1 VRLLGN
7 GHYAVML
14 TDAGTG
20 YSHWRDLAITRWRED
35 PTCDDWGSHLL
46 LRDVDSGAL
55 WSAGGQPFGGDW
67 PATPLDAGR
76 ATFTW
81 TDGMLD
87 TQLDVAVA
95 ADCDAEVRRI
105 TLHNH
110 GAATRTI
117 ELTSY
122 AELVLGSAAGDNG
135 HPAFS
140 KLFVQTQWS
149 AAEGVLLA
157 TRRRRAPDEADIW
170 AAHCVATDAASDGE
184 GSADGVQYETD
195 RMRFLGRGRS
205 LRNARSLQAG
215 VMLSNT
221 VGCVLD
227 PVFSLRKRMR
237 IEPGA
242 SVQVRFWTLVA
253 GTREAAL
260 ALAGIVRAPGAC
272 ERAFAGAQ
280 AHALATQSRFGLDA
294 VEAEAAAQLM
304 APLLY
309 ADSAWRSPADLLA
322 RAQGGAPVLWGC
334 GISGDRPIVLLHI
347 DATAHLERVQA
358 LLRAQRLWRSNWL
371 GVDLVLLN
379 TASEADVE
387 ALQAALEALRD
398 AQPRQLQ
405 EDGEGAGAA
414 VFVLR
419 NDRIDAVLRDGLAMA
434 ARVVMDATSAGWTP
448 VDRTA
453 ERGVAVAAEPAIT
466 PATTQRSAP
475 TPASFERADTI
486 SRASAAQDVL
496 EFDNGVGGFSGDGRE
511 YTIVLDGDACTP
523 APWVNVIANPDFGCM
538 VSAEGGG
545 YSWAVNSQQNALTP
559 WPNDPVTDA
568 PHDMLYL
575 RDDDSGVLWS
585 ATAAPIRVPETTYRT
600 THGKGWTR
608 FAHTAHDIEVEL
620 LQTVPIDD
628 AVKVS
633 RLRLHN
639 RGAGTRRLSV
649 TGYVQWALGPNGAV
663 TAPFVVTE
671 RDDATGALFARNA
684 WRVEHGERIA
694 FIDLGGAQRS
704 CTGDRM
710 EFLGRCGA
718 VDLPAALQGDVL
730 SGRVGAGLDPCGAL
744 QTQVELAPGAQV
756 EVRFVL
762 GDAASRDAAR
772 TLVEKYRTADI
783 DAILARVAG
792 LWEGVLGT
800 VQVRTPDRAMDVL
813 LNHWLL
819 YQTLACRVWART
831 AYYQASGA
839 YGFRDQ
845 LQDVMA
851 LCVARP
857 DVARA
862 QLLRSAARQFVE
874 GDVQHW
880 WLPPSGQGIR
890 TRMTDDRLW
899 LAYVAAHYIDV
910 SGDAELLDESVP
922 FIEGPPL
929 EAAQHEAF
937 FQPTLSAE
945 RASVY
950 EHGARA
956 IDVSLTLGAHGL
968 PLIGTGDWNDGMNR
982 VGEQGRGESVWLAW
996 FLIATIEAY
1005 AGFAEARG
1013 EHARVARWR
1022 QCVDKVRVALETT
1035 GWDGAWYRRGYYD
1048 DGAPLGSAES
1058 RACRIDA
1065 IAQSWSAL
1073 AGGDA
1078 AHVAQAMDAVD
1089 THLIDRDD
1097 KLALLFTPPF
1107 EKPAALDRNNDG
1119 EGREHEHDPGYIAGY
1134 PPGVRENGGQY
1145 THGST
1150 WAVFAFAQLGQAERA
1165 MDLFAILNP
1174 IRHTDSAERIAR
1186 YKVEPYVACADVY
1199 SVAPHVGRGGWT
1211 WYTGSAGWVYRAG
1224 LEAILGFR
1232 VQGDALLLAP
1242 CIPASWP
1249 GFEITYRYRS
1259 SEYRIEVD
1267 NSRRAGHGVLDVE
1280 LDGQALPVDPCRVPL
1295 CDDGGVHQV
1304 KLTLGWVG

>member
-1 VRLLGN
+1 MTQPSTPSATKPPRRVRLLGN
-7 GHYAVML
+7 VHYAVML

-46 LRDVDSGAL
+46 LRDIDSGAL
-55 WSAGGQPFGGDW
+55 WSAGGQPFGGNGL
-67 PATPLDAGR
+67 ATTFDAGR
-76 ATFTW
+76 ATFAR
-81 TDGMLD
+81 TDGTLD
-87 TQLDVAVA
+87 TLLDVAVA

-105 TLHNH
+105 ALYNR

-122 AELVLGSAAGDNG
+122 AELVLGSVAGDAG

-149 AAEGVLLA
+149 ADDGVLLA
-157 TRRRRAPDEADIW
+157 TRRRREPGEAEVW
-170 AAHCVATDAASDGE
+170 VAHCIATDAAS
-184 GSADGVQYETD
+184 ADDTGAGAMQYETD

-205 LRNARSLQAG
+205 LRNAQSLQAG
-215 VMLSNT
+215 VTLSNT

-227 PVFSLRKRMR
+227 PVFSLRRCVR
-237 IEPGA
+237 IAPGA
-242 SVQVRFWTLVA
+242 SVQVAFWTLAA
-253 GTREAAL
+253 GSRDAAL
-260 ALAGIVRAPGAC
+260 SLARTLRAPGTC
-272 ERAFAGAQ
+272 ERVFAGAE
-280 AHALATQSRFGLDA
+280 AHAVATQSRFGMDA
-294 VEAEAAAQLM
+294 THAAAAQLL

-309 ADSAWRSPADLLA
+309 ADPSWRSPTDVLA
-322 RAQGGAPVLWGC
+322 RAHGGAPVLWSC
-334 GISGDRPIVLLHI
+334 GISGDRPIVLLRI
-347 DATAHLERVQA
+347 DAEANIERVHA

-371 GVDLVLLN
+371 GVDVVLLN
-379 TASEADVE
+379 TALAGDVD
-387 ALQAALEALRD
+387 ALQATLESLRD
-398 AQPRQLQ
+398 GQTQQLKD
-405 EDGEGAGAA
+405 DGEGAGAA
-414 VFVLR
+414 VFALR
-419 NDRIDAVLRDGLAMA
+419 DDRIDDGLRDGLATA
-434 ARVVMDATSAGWTP
+434 ARVVLEAASVGWAPSAQP
-448 VDRTA
+448 VDRVA
-453 ERGVAVAAEPAIT
+453 AAVATAA
-466 PATTQRSAP
+466 ATTFAP
-475 TPASFERADTI
+475 AARIAVRPGASL
-486 SRASAAQDVL
+486 AQETL
-496 EFDNGVGGFSGDGRE
+496 EFDNGVGGFTGDGRE
-511 YTIVLDGDACTP
+511 YTIVLNGDECTP
-523 APWVNVIANPDFGCM
+523 APWVNIIANPDFGCM

-545 YSWAVNSQQNALTP
+545 YSWSTNSQQNALTP

-568 PHDMLYL
+568 PHDVLYL
-575 RDDDSGVLWS
+575 RDDDSGALWS
-585 ATAAPIRVPETTYRT
+585 ATAAPIRAPGVTYRT
-600 THGKGWTR
+600 THGKGWSR
-608 FAHTAHDIEVEL
+608 FTHSAHGIDVDL
-620 LQTVPIDD
+620 LQTVPVADP
-628 AVKVS
+628 VKVS

-639 RGAGTRRLSV
+639 RTATPRRLSV
-649 TGYVQWALGPNGAV
+649 TGYVQWALGANGAV

-671 RDDATGALFARNA
+671 RDDASGALFARNA
-684 WRVEHGERIA
+684 WRAEYGERIA
-694 FIDLGGAQRS
+694 FIDLGGVQRS
-704 CTGDRM
+704 CTGDRT
-710 EFLGRCGA
+710 EFLGPRGA
-718 VDLPAALQGDVL
+718 IDRPAALQDNAL

-744 QTQVELAPGAQV
+744 QTQVELAPDAQV
-756 EVRFVL
+756 DILFVL
-762 GDAASRDAAR
+762 GEAASRDDAR
-772 TLVEKYRTADI
+772 ALVQKYRTADV
-783 DAILARVAG
+783 DAILADVAT
-792 LWEGVLGT
+792 LWSGVLDA
-800 VQVRTPDRAMDVL
+800 VQVHTPDRALDLL

-819 YQTLACRVWART
+819 YQTLGCRLWART

-899 LAYVAAHYIDV
+899 LAYVVAHYIDV
-910 SGDAELLDESVP
+910 SGDAAVLDESVP
-922 FIEGPPL
+922 FIEGAPL
-929 EAAQHEAF
+929 KDGQHEAF
-937 FQPTLSAE
+937 FQPAVSVE
-945 RASVY
+945 HASVY

-968 PLIGTGDWNDGMNR
+968 PLMGTGDWNDGMNR
-982 VGEQGRGESVWLAW
+982 VGEAGRGESVWLAW

-1013 EHARVARWR
+1013 EHARLARWR
-1022 QCVDKVRVALETT
+1022 QCVDTLRVSLEST
-1035 GWDGAWYRRGYYD
+1035 GWDGEWYRRGYYD
-1048 DGAPLGSAES
+1048 DGTPLGSAES
-1058 RACRIDA
+1058 RECRIDT

-1073 AGGDA
+1073 AGGNT
-1078 AHVAQAMDAVD
+1078 AHVVQAMDAVE
-1089 THLIDRDD
+1089 TQLIDHNN

-1107 EKPAALDRNNDG
+1107 DKPAFDG
-1119 EGREHEHDPGYIAGY
+1119 EADGSGHDPGYIAGY

-1165 MDLFAILNP
+1165 MDLFATLNP
-1174 IRHTDSAERIAR
+1174 IRHTETAEGIAR

-1211 WYTGSAGWVYRAG
+1211 WYTGSAGWLYRAG

-1249 GFEITYRYRS
+1249 GFEITYRHRS
-1259 SEYRIEVD
+1259 SEYRIAVD
-1267 NSRRAGHGVLDVE
+1267 NSRRVGRGVLAVE

-1295 CDDGGVHQV
+1295 CDDGGVHRV
-1304 KLTLGWVG
+1304 KLTLGGV